1 MLMKKLKKIAVRN
14 PGQLARI
21 ASDITFVFLA
31 ELRNI
36 SKHPHPLRDPGKS
49 MHHDENPI
57 RHGAVSRTLNVYVF
71 AEVHLIE
78 YSEPP
83 LTARMAI

>member
-1 MLMKKLKKIAVRN
+1 
-14 PGQLARI
+14 
-21 ASDITFVFLA
+21 
-31 ELRNI
+31 
-36 SKHPHPLRDPGKS
+36 

-71 AEVHLIE
+71 AEVHLTE